1 MEKLFYPAIF
11 QEENV
16 GGYSIF
22 FPDVEGCYT
31 QAENMEDGYK
41 MAVEALGL
49 SLSFLE
55 DNKIEL
61 PKASTPN
68 NIKMEKD
75 QFVIVI
81 EFEMLEYKRKNESK
95 SVKKTLTIPS
105 WLNEIAIEQN
115 INFSQVLQEALMNK
129 VNI

>member
-1 MEKLFYPAIF
+1 
-11 QEENV
+11 
-16 GGYSIF
+16 
-22 FPDVEGCYT
+22 
-31 QAENMEDGYK
+31 

-68 NIKMEKD
+68 NIKLEKG
-75 QFVIVI
+75 QFVVVI

>member
-41 MAVEALGL
+41 MAVEA
-49 SLSFLE
+49 LE